1 MTSSAASSGQRGR
14 YIPALDGMRGLSLP
28 GTIFTHFGLFL
39 GLLPTAPG
47 WLHHYGPFTMNIE
60 MFFVL
65 SGALITSLL
74 VREHQGRDAISMK
87 MFYLRRT
94 RRLLP
99 ALICVVPLLLIA
111 QFLLP
116 GTSVLAPLGASP
128 WLTAASVL
136 LFLGNWRL
144 MADGVGL
151 GWLGPAWT
159 LGIEE
164 QFYATWPAVLYLAL
178 RKRATRAAVLTGL
191 GIATVLSV
199 AASSIAQAHLHW
211 AQTFYMTPTQLP
223 PIFMGCALG
232 YELTVN
238 PAGRLA
244 RLVRSRAVAVL
255 GLAAMVVISWQF
267 YDRRWALARGGFAL
281 YGLAA
286 CLLIGHCFV
295 VAGEETFIS
304 RFFGWKP
311 FAIIG
316 QVSYEA
322 YLVHCV
328 VIFAVLRVD
337 PTMNISAMILL
348 DIVLITALSGVFY
361 YLVERPIRRRGWRRA
376 FAKDRLVTEPS
387 IPQARAPGRGT
398 ALEYGPPAQELSSA
412 LITSDYGNPVK

>member
-1 MTSSAASSGQRGR
+1 MTSPPTPRGR
-14 YIPALDGMRGLSLP
+14 YIPALDGLRGLSLP

-39 GLLPTAPG
+39 GVLPTAPH
-47 WLHHYGPFTMNIE
+47 WLQNYGPFTLNIE

-74 VREHQGRDAISMK
+74 VREHERKGEISMT
-87 MFYLRRT
+87 MFYVRRT

-111 QFLLP
+111 QYLIP
-116 GTSVLAPLGASP
+116 GSVAGNPLGTSP
-128 WLTAASVL
+128 WLTAGSVL

-144 MADGVGL
+144 VADGVGL

-164 QFYATWPAVLYLAL
+164 QFYATWPALLYLAL
-178 RKRATRAAVLTGL
+178 RKRVSRVAILLGL
-191 GIATVLSV
+191 AIGTVASV
-199 AASSIAQAHLHW
+199 AFSSIALEHLTST
-211 AQTFYMTPTQLP
+211 QTFYLTPTQLP
-223 PIFMGCALG
+223 PIFVGCALG

-244 RLVRSRAVAVL
+244 QLVRSRMVAL
-255 GLAAMVVISWQF
+255 AGLAAMVVISWQM
-267 YDRRWALARGGFAL
+267 YHRQWALARGGFAL

-286 CLLIGHCFV
+286 ALLIGHCFV
-295 VAGEETFIS
+295 MAGEETFIS

-311 FAIIG
+311 FAVIG

-322 YLVHCV
+322 YLVHCI

-337 PTMNISAMILL
+337 PSMNVTLMILL
-348 DIVLITALSGVFY
+348 DVVLITVLSGVFY
-361 YLVERPIRRRGWRRA
+361 YFVERPIRRRGWRRA
-376 FAKDRLVTEPS
+376 FVKD
-387 IPQARAPGRGT
+387 T
-398 ALEYGPPAQELSSA
+398 AMSEPPARESRTNVRPLPPESLPAVPVPASELV
-412 LITSDYGNPVK
+412 TSDYGKPLK